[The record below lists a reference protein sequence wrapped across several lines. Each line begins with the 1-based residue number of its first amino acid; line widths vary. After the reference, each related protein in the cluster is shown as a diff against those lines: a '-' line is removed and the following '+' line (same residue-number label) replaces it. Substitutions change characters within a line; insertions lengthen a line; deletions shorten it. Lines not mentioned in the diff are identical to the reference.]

1 MCAGTLYWANIGRL
15 VYGAAET
22 DLRKLTGEN
31 NPENVGL
38 DLPCRE
44 VLAKG
49 QKDVEVI
56 GPVTDGGWDKKVV
69 EMCDRYW
76 GPVREKNGLVVRE

>member
-1 MCAGTLYWANIGRL
+1 MCTGTLYWANIGRL

-22 DLRKLTGEN
+22 ELRRLTGDG

-44 VLAKG
+44 VLERG
-49 QKDVEVI
+49 QKEVEVI
-56 GPVTDGGWDKKVV
+56 GPVVEGGWEERVV
-69 EMCDRYW
+69 EYSDRYW
-76 GPVREKNGLVVRE
+76 RHSRPTGEY